1 MDNAQHVFLFFA
13 LYDVDYLKGARN
25 VLEMKNSGIEWIG
38 EIPINWHVRR
48 NKYNFTLNK
57 TLVGNVYSATQLLS
71 LTKNGIKAITEEDQ
85 KGKIP
90 ASFSTYQTVNKDDIV
105 MCLFDLD
112 VSAVFSGVSP
122 YEGMI
127 SPAYKCFKCKEH
139 LCSQYIDYYFRT
151 VFVDRKYKRYSKNVR
166 YSIGAD
172 EFMSLP
178 ILVPPLEVQKSI
190 ANFLDQK
197 CSEIDTLSADIQ
209 SQIDVLEEYKRSVIT
224 EVVTKGLNPDVE
236 MKDSGIE
243 WIGIIPAHWFL
254 SRLKYNLSTPMK
266 YGASEAGVDY
276 SEGLPRYIRITDITS
291 DGKLKEDGKLSL
303 TLAQASNYLLTDD
316 TVLFA
321 RSGGTVG
328 KTFLYTKECGLS
340 AFAGYL
346 ISGVTNKAKM
356 LPKWL
361 WYFSLSNSY
370 WEWANQIFTQAT
382 IQNIGADKYS
392 NLPITA
398 PNIHEQKELVMYL
411 DTKCAEIDAI
421 IVDKKAQLET
431 LAEYKKSLIY
441 EYVTGKKEIAL

>member
-1 MDNAQHVFLFFA
+1 
-13 LYDVDYLKGARN
+13 
-25 VLEMKNSGIEWIG
+25 MKDSGVEWIG
-38 EIPINWHVRR
+38 EVPKGWDVVRIKDKYIFDTGFTPDTKHPEYYIDEDGFEWATITDIKNGKVTFPTKSTISRDYVKMNHKKQIPAGCLLYSFKLSVGEIAKTDRPLFTNEAIACFYPNHHINIDFL
-48 NKYNFTLNK
+48 K
-57 TLVGNVYSATQLLS
+57 YSASLIEYNANTNIYGAKILNQQLI
-71 LTKNGIKAITEEDQ
+71 NDAI
-85 KGKIP
+85 
-90 ASFSTYQTVNKDDIV
+90 V
-105 MCLFDLD
+105 
-112 VSAVFSGVSP
+112 VF
-122 YEGMI
+122 
-127 SPAYKCFKCKEH
+127 
-139 LCSQYIDYYFRT
+139 
-151 VFVDRKYKRYSKNVR
+151 
-166 YSIGAD
+166 
-172 EFMSLP
+172 
-178 ILVPPLEVQKSI
+178 PPLEVQKSI

-197 CSEIDTLSADIQ
+197 CSEIDSLSADIQ
-209 SQIDVLEEYKRSVIT
+209 SQIDVLEEYKKSVIT
-224 EVVTKGLNPDVE
+224 EAVTKGLNPDVE
-236 MKDSGIE
+236 MKDSGVE
-243 WIGIIPAHWFL
+243 WIGMIPAHWFL

-398 PNIHEQKELVMYL
+398 PNIHEQKEIIMYL

-441 EYVTGKKEIAL
+441 EYVTGKKEIK